1 MTTDTEEPTNIK
13 AACWA
18 FDSTPSDPEF
28 LKNLGREMTEF
39 LQWASRSE
47 VFPLE
52 VLFRSEAGKTFIRL
66 SGPALT

>member
-18 FDSTPSDPEF
+18 FNSTTSDPEF
-28 LKNLGREMTEF
+28 LKNLGREMTE
-39 LQWASRSE
+39 LLELAYRHQT
-47 VFPLE
+47 FPLK
-52 VLFRSEAGKTFIRL
+52 VRFRSEAGKTFIRL